1 MVQGTP
7 TWILQ
12 GSFGSATVNLTNKA
26 LVEHAHRELKIIFK
40 LCGADTA
47 YRSGGDIIPL
57 DDESV
62 LLFNPWVPHAKL
74 GSETGA
80 TMIMSLIIEPDWV
93 ARLLRDASGPVTT
106 LFPQRREK
114 TSDLVR
120 TYANRLA
127 AAIPHHL
134 TTPAATYEDLIGD
147 LINALVWAYAETGE
161 ARDPFATARPI
172 DFRIRRALAYI
183 HEHVRENPKVG
194 EIAKTVGLSRSRF
207 FEQFRRC
214 LGATPQNYIDYV
226 RMALAIRW
234 LSTTDR
240 PLSQLAEVLG
250 FGAQSNFT
258 RFFIQRLA
266 VAPSEF
272 RRQTINLDPGQ
283 ANDPDR
289 DARSIAPNG

>member
-12 GSFGSATVNLTNKA
+12 GTFGSATVNLTNKA
-26 LVEHAHRELKIIFK
+26 LVEHAHREFKIIFK

-47 YRSGGDIIPL
+47 YRSGGDTMPL
-57 DDESV
+57 DDDSV
-62 LLFNPWVPHAKL
+62 LLFNPWVPHAKMA
-74 GSETGA
+74 GETGA
-80 TMIMSLIIEPDWV
+80 TMIMSLIIDPDWV
-93 ARLLRDASGPVTT
+93 ARLLGEASGQVTS
-106 LFPQRREK
+106 LFPQQREK
-114 TSDLVR
+114 TSDLIR

-134 TTPAATYEDLIGD
+134 TTPAAIYEDLIKD
-147 LINALVWAYAETGE
+147 LVNALVWTYAEKAE

-172 DFRIRRALAYI
+172 DFRIRKALAYI
-183 HEHVRENPKVG
+183 HEHAHENPNVG
-194 EIAKTVGLSRSRF
+194 EIARTVGLSRSRF

-226 RMALAIRW
+226 RMSLAVRW
-234 LSTTDR
+234 LSTSDR
-240 PLSQLAEVLG
+240 PLSQLAEGLG

-272 RRQTINLDPGQ
+272 RRQTINLESDHSKPPG
-283 ANDPDR
+283 R
-289 DARSIAPNG
+289 DLRPAAPNS